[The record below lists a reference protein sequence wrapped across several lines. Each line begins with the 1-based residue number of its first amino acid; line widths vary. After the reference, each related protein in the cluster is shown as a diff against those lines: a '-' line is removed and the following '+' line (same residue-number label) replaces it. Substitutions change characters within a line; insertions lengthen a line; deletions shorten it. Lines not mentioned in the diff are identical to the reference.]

1 QDLQI
6 TDHHLVR
13 RIGLGS
19 YGEVWLARNVIGTH
33 RAVKIVFRAKFEDS
47 APYEREFRGI
57 QKFEPVSRS
66 HDGLVDVLQVGRND
80 ELGYFYYIMELADA
94 FGDVKTD
101 SGGSKAHESSKP
113 DSPGASDK
121 IRGSGFRTT
130 SDSGSASHPWD
141 IYRPHTLR

>member
-1 QDLQI
+1 MQI
-6 TDHHLVR
+6 TDHHQVR
-13 RIGLGS
+13 RIGSGS

-94 FGDVKTD
+94 VGDPKTEIRRPKD
-101 SGGSKAHESSKP
+101 DESSKS
-113 DSPGASDK
+113 DSLGASD
-121 IRGSGFRTT
+121 
-130 SDSGSASHPWD
+130 
-141 IYRPHTLR
+141 